1 MAAPEDVIRRYVEAI
16 STADRDAA
24 AALTADDA
32 VIELPNGD
40 ALKGKQGARR
50 FAAKHAESEG
60 QKRSVTLTSLEART
74 PDRFLA
80 TLEMTNREV
89 AADELLYSMDVGSVF
104 DVRDGLIVR
113 HRVFPSPEEAAAAA

>member
-1 MAAPEDVIRRYVEAI
+1 MAAPEDVIRRYVEAM
-16 STADRDAA
+16 SAADGDSA

-32 VIELPNGD
+32 VIVVPNG
-40 ALKGKQGARR
+40 AVLQGKDGARQ
-50 FAAKHAESEG
+50 FAGKHAETDG

-89 AADELLYSMDVGSVF
+89 ETDELLYSMDVGSIF

-113 HRVFPSPEEAAAAA
+113 HRVFPSPDEAAAAA